1 MRSWPCGPH
10 SFSAFDN
17 EYRKSPKKQI
27 NTYGLK
33 TTSKVSRLPLLSSSN
48 VADVKIDLDRRCM
61 KRVEQVAVGVV
72 FIGSSHQSNRSEQAS
87 HLLLWACTYCC
98 RHALDLHEVF
108 GGGHIEGLSRDVEGY
123 RGTSRVRRASRHRG
137 LDVGRAWEQRKKTSR
152 VEPCVEGTS
161 RVVEPTS
168 SL

>member
-33 TTSKVSRLPLLSSSN
+33 TTSKVSRLPLLSSSI

-108 GGGHIEGLSRDVEGY
+108 L
-123 RGTSRVRRASRHRG
+123 RGTSRVCR
-137 LDVGRAWEQRKKTSR
+137 
-152 VEPCVEGTS
+152 GTS
-161 RVVEPTS
+161 RVIEGRRGYVEHRDIEGLMSVERGNREKRHRGS
-168 SL
+168 SLASRVRRG